1 MRVLL
6 QLTKGMP
13 VVCPR
18 DVNSSSSS
26 ITPVA
31 AAAATAGVAAGLN
44 SSEHQQGG
52 MSDNLRAALGRLGVQ
67 VLDTQALGSQAD
79 NPCILEYVK

>member
-13 VVCPR
+13 VVRPR
-18 DVNSSSSS
+18 DTNSSSSS
-26 ITPVA
+26 ASSITPVQA
-31 AAAATAGVAAGLN
+31 AAAATGIGG
-44 SSEHQQGG
+44 SQHQQG
-52 MSDNLRAALGRLGVQ
+52 SITDNMRAALGQLGVQ

>member
-13 VVCPR
+13 VVRPR
-18 DVNSSSSS
+18 DTNSSGSSSISS
-26 ITPVA
+26 ITPVQA
-31 AAAATAGVAAGLN
+31 AAAATGIGG
-44 SSEHQQGG
+44 SQHQQGG
-52 MSDNLRAALGRLGVQ
+52 MSDNMRAALGRLGVQ

-79 NPCILEYVK
+79 SPCILEYVK